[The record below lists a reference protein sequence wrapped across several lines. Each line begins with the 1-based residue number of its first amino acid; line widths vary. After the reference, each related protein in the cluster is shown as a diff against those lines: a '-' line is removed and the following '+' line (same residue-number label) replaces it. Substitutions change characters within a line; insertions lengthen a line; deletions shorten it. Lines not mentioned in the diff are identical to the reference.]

1 MFFVVN
7 YNVFYTYVI
16 LENTDNEKQKVVFYS
31 IFLNVEKL

>member
-16 LENTDNEKQKVVFYS
+16 LENTGNEKQKVVFYS